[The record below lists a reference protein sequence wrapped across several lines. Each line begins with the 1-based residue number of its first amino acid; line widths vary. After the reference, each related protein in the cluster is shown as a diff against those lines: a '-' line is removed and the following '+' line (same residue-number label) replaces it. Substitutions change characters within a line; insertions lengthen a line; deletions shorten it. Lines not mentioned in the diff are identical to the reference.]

1 MLDYELFVYTQR
13 GVLPVEALL
22 NNLVRHKEHFYQLSN
37 KFITSFEKRDFFFDD
52 ESSLDW
58 LTYFEEL
65 ARIANR
71 YDKVVIETMNGI
83 YLCST
88 HTNHR
93 RCVQMLLNNSI
104 PLRIDNKKA
113 KDARQWAC
121 KYAGTGYN
129 IRPELHA
136 L

>member
-22 NNLVRHKEHFYQLSN
+22 NNLVRHKEQFYQLSN
-37 KFITSFEKRDFFFDD
+37 QFIRSFEERDFFFDD

-65 ARIANR
+65 ARIASK
-71 YDKVVIETMNGI
+71 YDKIVIEHMNGI

-88 HTNHR
+88 HTEHKKY
-93 RCVQMLLNNSI
+93 VETLLKHSI
-104 PLRIDNKKA
+104 PLRIDNEKA
-113 KDARQWAC
+113 RDARQWAC
-121 KYAGTGYN
+121 RYAGTGYN
-129 IRPELHA
+129 VKPTLHA